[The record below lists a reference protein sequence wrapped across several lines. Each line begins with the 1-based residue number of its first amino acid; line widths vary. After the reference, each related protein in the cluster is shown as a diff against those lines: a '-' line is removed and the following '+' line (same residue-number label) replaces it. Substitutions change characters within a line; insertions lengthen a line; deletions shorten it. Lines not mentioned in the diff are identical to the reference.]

1 MENQENLFQ
10 ERCHHPS
17 WHICP
22 LQRSSNNSLKRGKNL
37 DYHIPRSQSGWPL
50 NPQTKL
56 ACRPFFPWP
65 RKDWHAFF
73 ALLLPITVHCCC
85 HCYSLLLII
94 VIHCLLLLFIS
105 GFLCSPPPNNCSHCY
120 SLLLWFIVIVIHCYC
135 CCHCYSLLFL
145 LLIAGLL
152 CSAPPDNC
160 PRESLRHLAFVLL
173 TGFPHFSLLTGFP
186 KDIFFLISSSHCNF

>member
-105 GFLCSPPPNNCSHCY
+105 GFLCSPPPNNCS
-120 SLLLWFIVIVIHCYC
+120 
-135 CCHCYSLLFL
+135 
-145 LLIAGLL
+145 
-152 CSAPPDNC
+152 
-160 PRESLRHLAFVLL
+160 RKSLRHLAFVLL
-173 TGFPHFSLLTGFP
+173 AGFSQGIFLTLQLFNVLTLQ
-186 KDIFFLISSSHCNF
+186 F